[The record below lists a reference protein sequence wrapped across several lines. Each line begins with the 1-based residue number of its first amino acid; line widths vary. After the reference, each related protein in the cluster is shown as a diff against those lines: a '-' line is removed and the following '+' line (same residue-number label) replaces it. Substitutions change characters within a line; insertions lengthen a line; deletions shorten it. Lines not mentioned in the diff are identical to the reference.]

1 LHKIFIMYISRDVD
15 NELLEWKKYKSRKPL
30 LVRGARQIGKTSA
43 IRNLGKNFKYFAEVN
58 FENDDK
64 IRELFEKSLSIE
76 ERCQQLSVLINI
88 PIIDGQTLLFLDEI
102 QASPKS
108 IGYLRYFYE
117 KKPNLHVI
125 AAGSLLEFAM
135 AEIPSFGVGRIRSI
149 FMYPLNFAEF
159 LGALKETLLLD
170 AIKNASTAKPLP
182 DLIHQKAIGLLKKF
196 LVIGGLPEAV
206 KIFLETNSYL
216 LVQNVLDDLIVSYQT
231 DFIKYKQRVPS
242 LRIQEVF
249 RSVIEQIGNKF
260 SYSLNTTLNNG
271 QIKEALELLQM
282 AGLLYDVTH
291 SASNGIPIGGE
302 INIKKRKYILF
313 DTGIYQRILGLE
325 LGTIFLNENTELVNK
340 GKIAELFVGIEI
352 KKNSQDVLS
361 SLYYWQRESK
371 SSQAE
376 VDYVIQNETQIIPV
390 EVKAGTKGAMQ
401 SMYKFIEEKNS
412 KFGIRTSLENF
423 GMIENIKI
431 IPIYA
436 FGLMIKNRLKSVE

>member
-1 LHKIFIMYISRDVD
+1 MYISRDID

-30 LVRGARQIGKTSA
+30 LIRGARQIGKTSA
-43 IRNLGKNFKYFAEVN
+43 IRNLGKQFKYFAEVN
-58 FENDDK
+58 FENDDA

-76 ERCQQLSVLINI
+76 ERCQQLSILINI
-88 PIIDGQTLLFLDEI
+88 PIVEGQTLLFLDEI

-125 AAGSLLEFAM
+125 AAGSLLEFTL
-135 AEIPSFGVGRIRSI
+135 AEIPSFGVGRIRSV

-159 LGALKETLLLD
+159 LVALNENLLLD
-170 AIKNASTAKPLP
+170 AIKNASTTKPLP
-182 DLIHQKAIGLLKKF
+182 DLIHQKAVELLKKF

-206 KIFLETNSYL
+206 KTFLETNSYL
-216 LVQNVLDDLIVSYQT
+216 LVQKVLDDLIVSYQT
-231 DFIKYKQRVPS
+231 DFSKYKQRVPS

-249 RSVIEQIGNKF
+249 RSAIDQVGNKF
-260 SYSLNTTLNNG
+260 SYSLNKTLHNG

-302 INIKKRKYILF
+302 INMKKRKYILF

-340 GKIAELFVGIEI
+340 GKIAELFIGIEL

-361 SLYYWQRESK
+361 SLHYWQREAK

-376 VDYVIQNETQIIPV
+376 VDYVIQNETKIIPI

-401 SMYKFIEEKNS
+401 SMHKFIEEKHS
-412 KFGIRTSLENF
+412 DFGIRTSLENF
-423 GMIENIKI
+423 GQIDKIKI

-436 FGLMIKNRLKSVE
+436 IGIAIKNKLINIQ